1 MFCGPFGMRK
11 RAKNL
16 KFNSLQHDKL
26 VMDLETLRYVQKKL
40 LFEMNRYDLLE
51 SHDEPE
57 HPLLDTFWHEVSG
70 KWKDESFNQG
80 GYKSG
85 HHRFYKDWPT
95 FK

>member
-1 MFCGPFGMRK
+1 
-11 RAKNL
+11 
-16 KFNSLQHDKL
+16 
-26 VMDLETLRYVQKKL
+26 
-40 LFEMNRYDLLE
+40 MNRYDLLE

-85 HHRFYKDWPT
+85 HHRFYKDWPS